1 MMKNKLIIIIMLIL
15 LSACSILRPGQ
26 NIETIYNYRDSLIT
40 NVIDSIVVIPVERII
55 DVVSVYDTLK
65 METSISKSISYVDTT
80 LHILR
85 GELTNKE
92 NIKYKYKYI
101 DRIEYRDSIVVKEI
115 EVPVEVEKIVV
126 KHPWYERI
134 LWIISIFSII
144 YIAFKL
150 ICMKIKV

>member
-1 MMKNKLIIIIMLIL
+1 MLIL

-40 NVIDSIVVIPVERII
+40 NVIDSIVVIPVERIV
-55 DVVSVYDTLK
+55 DVVPVYDTLK

-92 NIKYKYKYI
+92 NIKYKYKYK

-126 KHPWYERI
+126 KHPRYEKL

-144 YIAFKL
+144 YIVFKL